1 MQLLRIA
8 SDLFDYL
15 DGSDDKKTSRKRWA
29 SMDNTV
35 RSKTVSVVLFTI
47 FTIFLHCPRI
57 SSYVPYPPHHY
68 FESPDLISQ
77 PTTPSKAY
85 SAVAT
90 ARYPTPAT
98 ADTPG
103 SGMSPTPVTY
113 ATTMRSAPKTL

>member
-35 RSKTVSVVLFTI
+35 RSNTVSVVLFTI

-68 FESPDLISQ
+68 FESPDLISRVQ
-77 PTTPSKAY
+77 YHPIESSKVRAHDNEIEIWLIKKK
-85 SAVAT
+85 A
-90 ARYPTPAT
+90 
-98 ADTPG
+98 
-103 SGMSPTPVTY
+103 
-113 ATTMRSAPKTL
+113 K